1 MIGQRGVALVIVLW
15 SLTVIAVITANFTT
29 ANRDGLFLARN
40 TVERAKAEALAD
52 AGFYRAVLAMVNQEA
67 EPGSSDIVEAAQAGD
82 LADSFQS
89 VRANTAALPDP
100 DAETEQFGEFGP
112 PTWRTNGKIYQWPVD
127 TGTVLISIQDEAG
140 KIDLNAATEDLLQ
153 QLFSAVGL
161 AEAEAAT
168 LVDRLIDYRDSDQ
181 DRRPLGAEDIDY
193 QSSDL
198 GYGAKDRPFERA
210 DELRRV
216 LGVTEE
222 IYTAVAPLVTVHS
235 GQRGIDPDVAP
246 ADVLAVLGAAS
257 VVADTGNGA
266 AEPATGATAADASAA
281 NAARRTTRPNTSSS
295 RQRAFTITTQARTV
309 GGGVFVRK
317 AIVELTGDRNQP
329 IAVRQWEQARGRL
342 SVESAEYDAP

>member
-266 AEPATGATAADASAA
+266 AEAATGA
-281 NAARRTTRPNTSSS
+281 ARRATRPNTSSS

-342 SVESAEYDAP
+342 SVESAEYEAP